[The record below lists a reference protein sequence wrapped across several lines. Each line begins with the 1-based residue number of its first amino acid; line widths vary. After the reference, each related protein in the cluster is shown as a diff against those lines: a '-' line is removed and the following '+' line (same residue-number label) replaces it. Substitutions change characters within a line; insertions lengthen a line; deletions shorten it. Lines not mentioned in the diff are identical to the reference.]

1 MKKYLFLLVNG
12 VAFSSYA
19 QQNIT
24 ETFSYQNINREYIVH
39 LPAGYS
45 SSIKYALYICLH
57 GNTGSDAQIMDY
69 TNLNNIADTGK
80 FIAAYPQGYSHSW
93 AYGRGTTDADQ
104 AGIDDIGFI
113 SRLTDTIIAKY
124 NADAQRVY
132 AAGISNGGF
141 MVQRLLCQLGNKI
154 AAGASIAAQV
164 TDSIDYAKACPDLCR
179 KPVIFIH
186 GTKDRVKIHLLKNC
200 IMKR

>member
-24 ETFSYQNINREYIVH
+24 ETFSYQNINREYIAH

-80 FIAAYPQGYSHSW
+80 FIAAYPQGYSNSW
-93 AYGRGTTDADQ
+93 ADGRGGRTTGSLQLPRFGRRPRDARR
-104 AGIDDIGFI
+104 GIQGRGNRTR
-113 SRLTDTIIAKY
+113 STR
-124 NADAQRVY
+124 
-132 AAGISNGGF
+132 AAGNRPRHSGQDFTWEAGDGG
-141 MVQRLLCQLGNKI
+141 
-154 AAGASIAAQV
+154 A
-164 TDSIDYAKACPDLCR
+164 
-179 KPVIFIH
+179 
-186 GTKDRVKIHLLKNC
+186 DRRRRRCERTHPA
-200 IMKR
+200 